1 MSFAPDLAAFVVT
14 ARAAD
19 FPQVTATDAE
29 PWEHCSL
36 PEERA
41 LEQWMLALARFGRAA
56 YTRAAAAAARY
67 AYPIVMERG
76 GEMAIECSFQ
86 EGAPSMDG
94 AAAGTQVRLVEAW
107 LTAPNDATLA
117 AVKAGIDPS
126 RQLNVWDEDLYP
138 DPSGM
143 WFWFL
148 EVAHLTSCATTSAE
162 EWTQGRREESY
173 TWPADVCAARA
184 VVCALKAVRAPD
196 GDVAEDARLI
206 GRVIAQAFE

>member
-1 MSFAPDLAAFVVT
+1 MTFTPDLTAFVAT
-14 ARAAD
+14 ARADD
-19 FPQVTATDAE
+19 FPQPTATDAE
-29 PWEHCSL
+29 PWAHCLL

-41 LEQWMLALARFGRAA
+41 LEQWMMALAPFGRAA
-56 YTRAAAAAARY
+56 YTRAAAAAARH

-76 GEMAIECSFQ
+76 GEMAIECNFQ

-94 AAAGTQVRLVEAW
+94 EAAGTQVRLVEAW
-107 LTAPNDATLA
+107 LAAPSDATLA

-148 EVAHLTSCATTSAE
+148 EVAHLASFAAASAE
-162 EWTQGRREESY
+162 AWTEGRREESY
-173 TWPADVCAARA
+173 TWPAEVCAARA

-196 GDVAEDARLI
+196 GDVAEDARVV